1 MIEAFSFLPKA
12 LFWSSEGNPRVG
24 QPTRMG
30 KPMDDR
36 EQQTEIYSLYGSSQ
50 NKCIHSAKVYQ
61 HLAPNMNKYAY
72 TE

>member
-1 MIEAFSFLPKA
+1 MIEAFCFLPKA
-12 LFWSSEGNPRVG
+12 LFWSSEGNPRIG
-24 QPTRMG
+24 QPIG
-30 KPMDDR
+30 KAMEDR

-61 HLAPNMNKYAY
+61 HLASNMNKYAY